1 MLKGFRPNRRKGYR
15 FLVTGVTMNL
25 SLLAGLEG
33 ILRLGFDYRI
43 AVTVTYVLGMLWG
56 YTQNRLWSWGSDAPV
71 VRSFARYLIVYV
83 LVYLVHLLIVMLLV
97 EGLSVA
103 PLVAT
108 IVSVAVLTVPIYV
121 LLDRF
126 VFVKGTK

>member
-1 MLKGFRPNRRKGYR
+1 MLKGFRLNSCKSYR
-15 FLVTGVTMNL
+15 FLVTGVVMNL
-25 SLLAGLEG
+25 SLLAVLEG
-33 ILRLGFDYRI
+33 LLRLGFDYRI
-43 AVTVTYVLGMLWG
+43 AVTMTYILGMLWS

-83 LVYLVHLLIVMLLV
+83 LVFVMHLLIVMLLT
-97 EGLSVA
+97 EGLSVP

-108 IVSVAVLTVPIYV
+108 IASMAVLTLPIYM

-126 VFVKGTK
+126 VFVKGT